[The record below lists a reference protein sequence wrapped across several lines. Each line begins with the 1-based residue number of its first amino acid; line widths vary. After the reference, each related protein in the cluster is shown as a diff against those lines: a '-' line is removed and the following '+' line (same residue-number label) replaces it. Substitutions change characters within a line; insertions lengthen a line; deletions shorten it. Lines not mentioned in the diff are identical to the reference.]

1 MLVEGEGLFGGEGEL
16 FVVESGLVGGVLG
29 FVGEL
34 VLFEVEGKL
43 TFLELGLPLVQ
54 VQLFR
59 TQL

>member
-1 MLVEGEGLFGGEGEL
+1 MQGEGLFRGEGEL
-16 FVVESGLVGGVLG
+16 FVVESGLVGVVLG
-29 FVGEL
+29 FLVEL

-54 VQLFR
+54 VQLFC